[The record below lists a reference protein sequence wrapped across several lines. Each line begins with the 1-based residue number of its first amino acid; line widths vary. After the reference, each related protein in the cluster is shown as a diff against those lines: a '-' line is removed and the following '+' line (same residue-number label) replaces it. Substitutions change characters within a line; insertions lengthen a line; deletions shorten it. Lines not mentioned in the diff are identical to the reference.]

1 MKTLKN
7 FIATFVAGILS
18 FPFIAAAQN
27 QGTYIDNLGV
37 QDSSYMEM
45 DFLAEGA
52 QSSSSGNSTLIIIIV
67 AVVVVAA
74 VLFFLLKKKKK

>member
-1 MKTLKN
+1 MKALKN

-18 FPFIAAAQN
+18 FPFIAAAQD

>member
-1 MKTLKN
+1 MKTLKKVL
-7 FIATFVAGILS
+7 ATLVAWVLS
-18 FPFIAAAQN
+18 FPFIASAQD

-52 QSSSSGNSTLIIIIV
+52 QSGSSGNSTLIIIIV
-67 AVVVVAA
+67 AVVVVVA
-74 VLFFLLKKKKK
+74 VVFFLLRKKKK

>member
-1 MKTLKN
+1 MKALKN
-7 FIATFVAGILS
+7 FSATFVAGILS

-45 DFLAEGA
+45 DFLAEGT